1 MVNSFNDDTI
11 HNINYLVH
19 QHVTKIKME
28 IREKILYWLLSLF
41 TLFLIIVLSQK
52 IFRESLGFEEIVIG
66 LLIADLGYSFYIN

>member
-1 MVNSFNDDTI
+1 
-11 HNINYLVH
+11 
-19 QHVTKIKME
+19 ME

-66 LLIADLGYSFYIN
+66 LLIADLGYSFYINSKLSEHLGWRKGREGQG